1 VLRGR
6 LKSPQIR
13 ESLLQATRTAAAVF
27 TVLIGALLFGY
38 FLTITETPQKVTAF
52 LTGLGLGPYGVLALI
67 MLMYLALGCLMDAM
81 AMIIL
86 TVPIIFPV
94 ITALGFDP
102 IWFGVIIVMTV
113 ELGLI
118 HPPVGMNV
126 FVIKSVVKD
135 VSFTTIFAGVIP
147 FVITDIIRLVILIW
161 LPWLAL
167 YLPSRM

>member
-1 VLRGR
+1 
-6 LKSPQIR
+6 
-13 ESLLQATRTAAAVF
+13 
-27 TVLIGALLFGY
+27 
-38 FLTITETPQKVTAF
+38 
-52 LTGLGLGPYGVLALI
+52 
-67 MLMYLALGCLMDAM
+67 MDAM

-94 ITALGFDP
+94 VTQLGFDP

-135 VSFTTIFAGVIP
+135 VSFATIFKGVLP
-147 FVITDIIRLVILIW
+147 FVATDLIRLVILISFPLLATW
-161 LPWLAL
+161 LPQHMAQ
-167 YLPSRM
+167 